1 VLVAWNKSSD
11 DAGFELAVSELAD
24 GDYRDGLSG
33 AVIQVRG
40 GKTAFR
46 LPGQSSAFFVKK

>member
-1 VLVAWNKSSD
+1 
-11 DAGFELAVSELAD
+11 LAVSELAD